1 MANIETTL
9 TSAKAWSPDVQ
20 EFIASEVIP
29 DALVNVVTTVAGTVE
44 GDDVAVR
51 VPFVR
56 DDLAS
61 VVPEGAQI
69 PEADPDLAE
78 AVVLTTK
85 VAKLIRLS
93 REQFGQP
100 NAATLLSDAA
110 SRAVIATADDVFL
123 NTAAPKAPALT
134 PPAGILNQGIAK
146 AGAVAGNLDG
156 LVDAMAAIATAG
168 GNPSHIV
175 LSPTAW
181 ASLRKFKA
189 QTNSA
194 VTILGAGTN
203 DAVPML
209 LGVPVVVNKALPVGS
224 GLIVDASD
232 IVSAVG
238 TVNVAQSADVY
249 FTSDSIG
256 LRVTFRFGAQV
267 IHPNRHAT
275 FTVTAGA

>member
-1 MANIETTL
+1 MATETTI
-9 TSAKAWSPDVQ
+9 TSAKGWSPDVQ
-20 EFIASEVIP
+20 AFLAADVIP
-29 DALVNVVTTVAGTVE
+29 TALVNTITTVAGTVE

-56 DDLAS
+56 DDVAS

-93 REQFGQP
+93 REQFEQP
-100 NAATLLSDAA
+100 NAPTLLSDAA

-123 NTAAPKAPALT
+123 SQAAPKAPALT

-209 LGVPVVVNKALPVGS
+209 LGVPVIVNKSLPSGS
-224 GLIVDASD
+224 GLIADASD

-238 TVNVAQSADVY
+238 TVNVAQSSDVY
-249 FTSDSIG
+249 FTSDAIG